1 MCQSSPP
8 KEEKAAGKGLRILS
22 VERQK
27 AVFSAWSI
35 PWTAQKPGLG
45 VAFGRKATPEE
56 LKAAASGDV
65 YRDFVMFFLKIPVK
79 VHDSLQE
86 EDASS
91 LFPPLKEKGSS
102 LWLNNMAALYRQGK
116 IIASGGIYRDSL

>member
-79 VHDSLQE
+79 VPGSLLGK
-86 EDASS
+86 DIAS
-91 LFPPLKEKGSS
+91 LFPPSKEKGSPFC
-102 LWLNNMAALYRQGK
+102 LNAMAYPCRQGK
-116 IIASGGIYRDSL
+116 ISASGEIYRDSL